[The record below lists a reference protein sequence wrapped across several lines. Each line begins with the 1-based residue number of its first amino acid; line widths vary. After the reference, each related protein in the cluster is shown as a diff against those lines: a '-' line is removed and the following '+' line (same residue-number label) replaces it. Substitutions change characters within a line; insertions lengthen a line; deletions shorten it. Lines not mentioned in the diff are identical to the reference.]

1 MKMVKSLLLG
11 SAAALVA
18 SAGAQAADL
27 PVKAKPVEYVKVCSV
42 YGAGFY
48 YVPGTDT
55 CIKVGGFVRAEY
67 GFNAQGSHTP
77 YLNGAFARDNR
88 QDTFYYNTRSRGVL
102 SFDARSQTS
111 YGTLRAYMRAG
122 WEFNSNTVGYGIA
135 GAGAVGSVLTGGGAV
150 VQDTTYRG
158 LTYYDR
164 AFIQF
169 AGMTVGKT
177 QSFFDFYANA
187 LNFTTS
193 VVGGSDTGHGI
204 NLLAYTAQFGGG
216 FSGTLSLEDNTHRRT
231 GLWDSS
237 TDTLGVGA
245 IPGAGVPVY
254 GNYAAQRYPDI
265 VGNLRVDQ
273 PWGSAQIMAALHD
286 ASGSCFGT
294 FCNPGGVSTN
304 AGNATGWAVGGG
316 LMFNLPWAQGDQ
328 LWLQGTFARGA
339 ASYLGFNKFVANDVF
354 AMYSNGG
361 ATTIAGGLGG
371 VGIGSVGLAWGF
383 DGIFQTG
390 TGVALTEGWQFNA
403 AAQHF
408 WTPSLRTS
416 VFGGVSSLR
425 FPGAATTRF
434 CTGAGAITGAP
445 GAPLAA
451 GGPGGA
457 TPAFLGGVCNPNFSV
472 VQVGTRTI
480 WSPVANLDIG
490 VEVLY
495 TRLDQNFVGNWL
507 LGASGPR
514 AAGVYTAR
522 DQDTWSGLLRFQR
535 NFWP

>member
-55 CIKVGGFVRAEY
+55 CIKLGGFVRAEY
-67 GFNAQGSHTP
+67 NFNANGSHTP
-77 YLNGAFARDNR
+77 YLNGSAARDNR
-88 QDTFYYNTRSRGVL
+88 LDTPYYNTRTRGVFSL
-102 SFDARSQTS
+102 DARSQTA

-122 WEFNSNTVGYGIA
+122 WELNSV
-135 GAGAVGSVLTGGGAV
+135 
-150 VQDTTYRG
+150 DTTASGLANNNIVALNDFTYRG
-158 LTYYDR
+158 QNYYDR

-204 NLLAYTAQFGGG
+204 NLIAYTAQFGGG

-231 GLWDSS
+231 GLWDA
-237 TDTLGVGA
+237 TTNQLLIGMPIGGNTTRALGD
-245 IPGAGVPVY
+245 
-254 GNYAAQRYPDI
+254 YAAQRWPDV

-273 PWGSAQIMAALHD
+273 PWGSAQVMVAMHEVAG
-286 ASGSCFGT
+286 ACYGANC
-294 FCNPGGVSTN
+294 GGGATN
-304 AGNATGWAVGGG
+304 GPNGTGWAAGGG

-328 LWLQGTFARGA
+328 LWLQGTYARGA
-339 ASYLGFNKFVANDVF
+339 ASYLGFNYFVANNQF
-354 AMYSNGG
+354 SMFSSGG
-361 ATTIAGGLGG
+361 AAPGAL
-371 VGIGSVGLAWGF
+371 GSVGLGWAF

-390 TGVALTEGWQFNA
+390 TGMALTEGWQFNA

-416 VFGGVSSLR
+416 VFGGISSLN
-425 FPGAATTRF
+425 FPGAATALF
-434 CTGAGAITGAP
+434 CTGNTTGATAILRIEGKP
-445 GAPLAA
+445 A
-451 GGPGGA
+451 G
-457 TPAFLGGVCNPNFSV
+457 CNPNFNV
-472 VQVGTRTI
+472 IQVGTRTI

-495 TRLDQNFVGNWL
+495 SRLDQNFVGNWL
-507 LGASGPR
+507 TTPGGGRP
-514 AAGVYTAR
+514 AGLYTAR
-522 DQDTWSGLLRFQR
+522 DQDTWSGMLRFQR